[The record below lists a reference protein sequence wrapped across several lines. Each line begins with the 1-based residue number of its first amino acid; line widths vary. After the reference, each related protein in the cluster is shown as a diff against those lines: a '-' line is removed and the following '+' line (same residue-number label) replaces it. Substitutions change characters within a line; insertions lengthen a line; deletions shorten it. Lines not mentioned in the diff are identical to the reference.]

1 MPISQASVEER
12 CEITLSFPPAVQNS
26 PFPVLCLQHCVLR
39 GPHPLTLC
47 SRWLSGIKPP
57 CCQLLVAIPSHHP
70 LAPPGQPVPML
81 LVPATPWGTPC
92 TPKCHLSLS
101 SSTPGQRLTPSL
113 RAHRAQHDPQWQTDS
128 APQSA
133 GLAPAFPHWAGGA
146 EGTQAMMGAGVWE
159 ARCSTGWPPWP
170 WEVGPAPPGPSA
182 VTHTVVRWVGVC
194 TGSHP
199 GLMETGE
206 PGGWGKGA

>member
-1 MPISQASVEER
+1 
-12 CEITLSFPPAVQNS
+12 
-26 PFPVLCLQHCVLR
+26 
-39 GPHPLTLC
+39 
-47 SRWLSGIKPP
+47 
-57 CCQLLVAIPSHHP
+57 
-70 LAPPGQPVPML
+70 ML

-92 TPKCHLSLS
+92 TPKCHLSMS

-133 GLAPAFPHWAGGA
+133 GLALAFPRQAGGA
-146 EGTQAMMGAGVWE
+146 EGTQAMMGVRGLGSPLQHWLAALALGGGSGPTRTPCCHPHSG
-159 ARCSTGWPPWP
+159 A
-170 WEVGPAPPGPSA
+170 VGLCTVCGPTS
-182 VTHTVVRWVGVC
+182 
-194 TGSHP
+194 GSHP